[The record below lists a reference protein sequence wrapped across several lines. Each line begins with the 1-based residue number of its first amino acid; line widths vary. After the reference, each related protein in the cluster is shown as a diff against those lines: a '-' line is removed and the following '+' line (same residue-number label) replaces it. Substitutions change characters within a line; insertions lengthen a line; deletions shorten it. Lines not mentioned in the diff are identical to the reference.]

1 MKVDAEVK
9 SIFQNYF
16 KLLERVKKLIILV
29 NKLAEQNRSL
39 KLQLKQIT
47 DKAVLEN
54 KNPETLELKE
64 QLKKL
69 RFENKILKEKE
80 TKIRT
85 KIERL
90 TVKLNN
96 LH

>member
-1 MKVDAEVK
+1 MSVDAEVK
-9 SIFQNYF
+9 TVFQNYF

-39 KLQLKQIT
+39 QLQLKQSAE
-47 DKAVLEN
+47 KSVLEN
-54 KNPETLELKE
+54 KNHETLDLKE

-69 RFENKILKEKE
+69 KTENKILKEKE

-96 LH
+96 IH

>member
-1 MKVDAEVK
+1 MSVDAEVK
-9 SIFQNYF
+9 TIFQNYF

-29 NKLAEQNRSL
+29 NKLAEQNRN
-39 KLQLKQIT
+39 LKQQIKQQ
-47 DKAVLEN
+47 DEKLILEN
-54 KNPETLELKE
+54 KNRETLELKD

-69 RFENKILKEKE
+69 RTENKILKEKE

-96 LH
+96 IH

>member
-69 RFENKILKEKE
+69 RSENKILKEKE

>member
-1 MKVDAEVK
+1 MSVDAEVK
-9 SIFQNYF
+9 TIFQNYF

-29 NKLAEQNRSL
+29 NKLAEQNRNL
-39 KLQLKQIT
+39 NQQLKQNAE
-47 DKAVLEN
+47 KLVLEN
-54 KNPETLELKE
+54 KNQETLELKE

-69 RFENKILKEKE
+69 RTENKILKEKE

-96 LH
+96 IH

>member
-1 MKVDAEVK
+1 MSVDAEVK
-9 SIFQNYF
+9 TIFQNYF

-29 NKLAEQNRSL
+29 NKLAEQNRNL
-39 KLQLKQIT
+39 KQQLKHNSE
-47 DKAVLEN
+47 KLVLEN
-54 KNPETLELKE
+54 KNQETLELKE

-69 RFENKILKEKE
+69 RTENKILKEKE

-96 LH
+96 IH

>member
-1 MKVDAEVK
+1 MSVDAEVK
-9 SIFQNYF
+9 TIFQNYF

-29 NKLAEQNRSL
+29 NKLAEQNRN
-39 KLQLKQIT
+39 LKQHIKQQ
-47 DKAVLEN
+47 DEKLILEN
-54 KNPETLELKE
+54 KNQETLELKE

-69 RFENKILKEKE
+69 RTENKILKEKE

-96 LH
+96 IH

>member
-1 MKVDAEVK
+1 MSVDAEAKNV
-9 SIFQNYF
+9 FQNYF

-39 KLQLKQIT
+39 KLQLKQIAE
-47 DKAVLEN
+47 KSVLEN
-54 KNPETLELKE
+54 KNHETLELKE

-69 RFENKILKEKE
+69 KSENKILKEKE

>member
-1 MKVDAEVK
+1 VDAEAK
-9 SIFQNYF
+9 TIFQNYF

-29 NKLAEQNRSL
+29 NKLAEQNRN
-39 KLQLKQIT
+39 LKQQIKQR
-47 DKAVLEN
+47 DEKLLLES
-54 KNPETLELKE
+54 KNPETLELKD

-69 RFENKILKEKE
+69 RTENKILKEKE

-96 LH
+96 IH